1 MSVAAA
7 EVVEERALVPALHE
21 VMTGELAARYGPLP
35 VVPLPAE
42 DELGIGFV
50 HAMGSHLRGCGLYRR
65 DYVIVYA
72 DEAKRRLRQMTPE
85 SFVTWSQA
93 HVVTSKTKHDANG
106 QPYTVYKD
114 MPSEVA
120 NKVLASVFLTPYVDE
135 IEEMHPVPIPN
146 EIGLELLPPG
156 FQDGIYI
163 FSFDL

>member
-1 MSVAAA
+1 M
-7 EVVEERALVPALHE
+7 
-21 VMTGELAARYGPLP
+21 
-35 VVPLPAE
+35 
-42 DELGIGFV
+42 
-50 HAMGSHLRGCGLYRR
+50 
-65 DYVIVYA
+65 
-72 DEAKRRLRQMTPE
+72 
-85 SFVTWSQA
+85 
-93 HVVTSKTKHDANG
+93 VTSKTKHDANG